1 MTDSPPNVAVRPGI
15 LAAALLLLELLAG
28 MQAYVLSMVA
38 PLVAGEFHAQQYYG
52 VLAGVAQIAMFVTI
66 PLGPALLQR
75 FSVNTLLLWL
85 TGLSVVGGV
94 VSALAPSLVI
104 FLAGRAVSGLASG
117 ALATVS
123 LAAIVTV
130 LPPTWRRA
138 VLAGYNA
145 MWVCTS
151 LVGPLYAGWI
161 AAVLSWRWSLV
172 LYLPLLLVARAI
184 IARQL
189 SGTMRPGDRRERA
202 PVGPAIVLAGG
213 ICVLSAVGLQDLPAV
228 AAIGAGAIGTAVSLL
243 AAARLLPPGTL
254 RARRGRPAALASMGL
269 LTGAYFGAWAI
280 MSILVHDLLGGSAT
294 AVAVTLGAGGLGWAV
309 AGLGTSR
316 WPASTPAAYAR
327 RARVGCALLVLGL
340 AGVGAV
346 LVGGWWAGS
355 GVVAAGWALA
365 GVGMGL
371 LYLDT
376 LNHIVDVPVEVDGV
390 SVPRAAASAILVE
403 SIASAVCSTAAA
415 AVVGRGI
422 TEGNGSL
429 SAVVVLAAAA
439 TLAIAILLT
448 SRRIDPGM
456 AVASTARRT

>member
-1 MTDSPPNVAVRPGI
+1 MTGSPRNVGVRPGI

-38 PLVAGEFHAQQYYG
+38 PLVAGEFDAQQYYG
-52 VLAGVAQIAMFVTI
+52 VLAGIAQIAMFVTI

-75 FSVNTLLLWL
+75 FSVNSLLLWL
-85 TGLSVVGGV
+85 TGLSVIGGV
-94 VSALAPSLVI
+94 VSALAPSVAI
-104 FLAGRAVSGLASG
+104 FLTGRAVSGLAAG

-130 LPPTWRRA
+130 LPPAWRRA

-161 AAVLSWRWSLV
+161 ASVLSWRWSLV

-184 IARQL
+184 IAGQL

-202 PVGPAIVLAGG
+202 PVGPAIVLAAGVS
-213 ICVLSAVGLQDLPAV
+213 VLSAVGLRGLSTA
-228 AAIGAGAIGTAVSLL
+228 AAIGAGVLGAAVSLL
-243 AAARLLPPGTL
+243 AAARLLPAGTL
-254 RARRGRPAALASMGL
+254 RAGRGRPAALASMGL

-280 MSILVHDLLGGSAT
+280 MSILVHDLMGGSAT
-294 AVAVTLGAGGLGWAV
+294 AVALVLGGGGLGWAV
-309 AGLGTSR
+309 AGLGAAR
-316 WPASTPAAYAR
+316 WPAATPAAYAR
-327 RARVGCALLVLGL
+327 RAKIGCTLLVLGL
-340 AGVGAV
+340 AGAGAELVGVWTVGA
-346 LVGGWWAGS
+346 
-355 GVVAAGWALA
+355 GVIAAAWTVA

-376 LNHIVDVPVEVDGV
+376 LNHIIDVPVEVDGV
-390 SVPRAAASAILVE
+390 PAPRAAAAAVLVE
-403 SIASAVCSTAAA
+403 SIASAVCSTCAA

-422 TEGNGSL
+422 SAGNGRL
-429 SAVVVLAAAA
+429 PAVIVLAAAA
-439 TLAIAILLT
+439 ALAVAILLT
-448 SRRIDPGM
+448 SRRVERKDATFQI
-456 AVASTARRT
+456 